1 MLKKPIALFVIII
14 IISVVILILLYSCST
29 WKGKIEMDDKHSVQ
43 RSDPSD
49 LDVDKDS
56 RSISPLSPTSPE
68 TYKNNDAPITA
79 IQTDMTNTVLITSA
93 EKHSQSVK
101 SNITLKKKD
110 KILPTYRKQLL
121 THPVYPVTV
130 PPFILDEIY
139 TDLEKQSSNFSCQT
153 DLHTENISESDL
165 KWSKLAHNVGTNTN
179 YFPSKLV
186 PIFDKKQVGIKDNYS
201 MISNN
206 SSKTISSS
214 KFSIDDIFDAA
225 EKEKIRNEIL
235 CDLDS
240 DWKGDQRLEK
250 ILRFKNSNYNFN
262 NKDEEKKWKE
272 YLPRLFE
279 QVYKSDEQQEQGT
292 EGDATHLKNQDG
304 MRSQLE
310 YETEKWRKYFDQKV
324 VKWKPH
330 ISNFIDNSRIL
341 PLAFRIIILILS
353 LISLGLSVRI
363 FQNSRNYANETLDSI
378 PQQPSTIMAICVNAI
393 ASVYTAYIAHDE
405 FKSAPIGLRN
415 ISDKMKLICLDLIF
429 VIFSSANL
437 ALAFNTRYD
446 TRWVCSD
453 TYPLNVNG
461 QITKVYPLVPYICRK
476 QKALSAFLF
485 ILLFTWILC
494 VIFSMIRIIRRTV
507 PK

>member
-1 MLKKPIALFVIII
+1 M
-14 IISVVILILLYSCST
+14 LYSYSIQR
-29 WKGKIEMDDKHSVQ
+29 GKIEMDDKYSVQ
-43 RSDPSD
+43 GNNPSD
-49 LDVDKDS
+49 LDIDKDC
-56 RSISPLSPTSPE
+56 RSISPLSPIGPDIYE
-68 TYKNNDAPITA
+68 NNPAPISTT
-79 IQTDMTNTVLITSA
+79 QTEKTNTVSINSA
-93 EKHSQSVK
+93 EEHPESVK
-101 SNITLKKKD
+101 NNITLKKKD
-110 KILPTYRKQLL
+110 KILPTYKRQLL
-121 THPVYPVTV
+121 THPIHPVTV
-130 PPFILDEIY
+130 PPFVLDEIY
-139 TDLEKQSSNFSCQT
+139 TDLEKQSSNCSYLS
-153 DLHTENISESDL
+153 DLHTKNISESDL
-165 KWSKLAHNVGTNTN
+165 KWSKLAQNIGTNTN

-186 PIFDKKQVGIKDNYS
+186 SIFDKKQVGIKDNYS
-201 MISNN
+201 MISTN
-206 SSKTISSS
+206 SRKTVGSS
-214 KFSIDDIFDAA
+214 KFSIDDIYDAV

-279 QVYKSDEQQEQGT
+279 QVYKSNDQQEQGT
-292 EGDATHLKNQDG
+292 EVDITQLKNQDG
-304 MRSQLE
+304 MISQLE

-330 ISNFIDNSRIL
+330 ISNFVDNSRIL

-353 LISLGLSVRI
+353 LISLGLAVRI
-363 FQNSRNYANETLDSI
+363 FQNSRNYSNEVLDSI
-378 PQQPSTIMAICVNAI
+378 AQQPSTIMAICVNTI
-393 ASVYTAYIAHDE
+393 ASVYTTYIAQDE

-453 TYPLNVNG
+453 IYPLDVNG
-461 QITKVYPLVPYICRK
+461 QTTKVYPSVPYICRK
-476 QKALSAFLF
+476 QKALAAFLF
-485 ILLFTWILC
+485 FLLFTWILC

>member
-1 MLKKPIALFVIII
+1 
-14 IISVVILILLYSCST
+14 
-29 WKGKIEMDDKHSVQ
+29 MDDKHSVQ
-43 RSDPSD
+43 GSNPSN
-49 LDVDKDS
+49 VDIDNDC
-56 RSISPLSPTSPE
+56 RSISPLSPISHTID
-68 TYKNNDAPITA
+68 KNDHAQVNP
-79 IQTDMTNTVLITSA
+79 IQTEKIKNTISIDSDG
-93 EKHSQSVK
+93 KHPQ
-101 SNITLKKKD
+101 NITNNIALKKKD
-110 KILPTYRKQLL
+110 KMLHTYKNQLL

-130 PPFILDEIY
+130 PPFVLDEIY
-139 TDLEKQSSNFSCQT
+139 TDLEKQSGDYSDLT
-153 DLHTENISESDL
+153 DLHTEHVLGSDS
-165 KWSKLAHNVGTNTN
+165 KWSKLAQNVGTNTN
-179 YFPSKLV
+179 YFPDQLV
-186 PIFDKKQVGIKDNYS
+186 SIFDKKQVGIKDNYS
-201 MISNN
+201 MISNA
-206 SSKTISSS
+206 SRKTVGSS
-214 KFSIDDIFDAA
+214 KFSIDDIYDAV

-240 DWKGDQRLEK
+240 DWKGDHRLEK
-250 ILRFKNSNYNFN
+250 ILKFKNSNYNFN

-279 QVYKSDEQQEQGT
+279 QVYKSNDQQEHKT
-292 EGDATHLKNQDG
+292 EAGITQLKNQDG

-330 ISNFIDNSRIL
+330 ISDFVDNSRIL

-363 FQNSRNYANETLDSI
+363 FQNSRNYANDTLDSI
-378 PQQPSTIMAICVNAI
+378 PQQPSTIMAICVNTI
-393 ASVYTAYIAHDE
+393 ASVYTTYIAQDE

-446 TRWVCSD
+446 TRWVCSGI
-453 TYPLNVNG
+453 YPVDVNG

-485 ILLFTWILC
+485 FLLFTWVLC